1 MALLPALPATAAMV
15 VSAVG
20 VECCSEMAASVVPVV
35 AAVSAEPALSVAGV
49 VPAEPLATARSAVA
63 RSTPGRV
70 VSAVMAVMAV
80 PAVMAATAEMA
91 APVARAG

>member
-1 MALLPALPATAAMV
+1 MV
-15 VSAVG
+15 VSAVR
-20 VECCSEMAASVVPVV
+20 VDCCSEMAASVVPVV

-63 RSTPGRV
+63 RTTPGRV
-70 VSAVMAVMAV
+70 VS
-80 PAVMAATAEMA
+80 AVMAATAEMA